1 MHIKKEASL
10 LKHPTNP
17 SWTQAVLADFD
28 AFLLDHA
35 AAEKKAAGMAI
46 SMISHYP
53 DKPNLVK
60 VMANLA
66 IEEMRHYRSVINL
79 IYSRNKTLG
88 ADKKDEYI
96 LALHTLM
103 QKGTEAYFLDRLL
116 IAAIVEAR
124 GAERF
129 ALIAKAMPEGKLQ
142 KFYQAIAR
150 SEQEHYQLFLELA
163 HCYFEKANIRSRL
176 NFLLEEEAKICKNL
190 PIQAKLH

>member
-1 MHIKKEASL
+1 M

-17 SWTQAVLADFD
+17 SWTETVLADFD

-53 DKPNLVK
+53 DKPKLVK

-66 IEEMRHYRSVINL
+66 IEEMRHYRSVISL

-96 LALHTLM
+96 LALHALM
-103 QKGTEAYFLDRLL
+103 QKGTKAYFLDRLL
-116 IAAIVEAR
+116 VAAIVEAR

-129 ALIAKAMPEGKLQ
+129 ALIAKAMPKGKLQ
-142 KFYQAIAR
+142 KFYQAIAY
-150 SEQEHYQLFLELA
+150 SEKEHFQLFLELA
-163 HCYFEKANIRSRL
+163 HCYFPATDINPRL
-176 NFLLEEEAKICKNL
+176 DFLLDEEAKICKHL